1 MNALK
6 IEAIIFMETLL
17 SAESF
22 RNAWLALVSQTKPS
36 LSTYLLNIL
45 IKVKFCDDERWQVIK
60 KTKRERK

>member
-1 MNALK
+1 
-6 IEAIIFMETLL
+6 METLL